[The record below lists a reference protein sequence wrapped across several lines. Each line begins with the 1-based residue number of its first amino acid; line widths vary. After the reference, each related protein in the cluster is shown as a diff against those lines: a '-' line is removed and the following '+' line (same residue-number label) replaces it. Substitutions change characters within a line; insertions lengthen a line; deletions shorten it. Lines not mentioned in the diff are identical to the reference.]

1 MADNFA
7 TLIKTLERYANLKT
21 IPPRDQLEDLVASV
35 TFLLNNENPLVRP
48 LDEDEISGGLIV
60 LREDIPTLVIPD
72 IHGRRDFVMNFLN
85 WNYGPGPVL
94 EGLIKD
100 ELQVV
105 CVGDGFHTE
114 KRGALRWQEAF
125 QEYALGFKRHRHMD
139 REMADSMGVMA
150 MIMLLKRS
158 FPDNFHFLKG
168 NHENIKN
175 ENNHSDRSFGKYA
188 YEGAMVREWVEIFL
202 GEEFLDE
209 WSAFEQSLPLFVIG
223 ENFLVSHA
231 EPLKFHSRE
240 EIVNFRE
247 DRTVSFDFSWTGN
260 DQSEPGTVE
269 AMLKEYLPGKEKTFY
284 FGGHR
289 PVQNL
294 FQTRAGGRYVQIH
307 NPEKDIVALLE
318 PGEVI
323 ELEKVVK
330 ELKRE
335 D

>member
-1 MADNFA
+1 MPEDFA
-7 TLIKTLERYANLKT
+7 GLIKTLERYANLKT
-21 IPPRDQLEDLVASV
+21 IPAREQLDDLVTSV

-48 LDEDEISGGLIV
+48 LDDGGISGGLIQ
-60 LREDIPTLVIPD
+60 LREDIPTLIIPD

-94 EGLIKD
+94 EGLYKN

-125 QEYALGFKRHRHMD
+125 QEYVLGFKRHRHMD

-150 MIMLLKRS
+150 MIMLLKRA

-175 ENNHSDRSFGKYA
+175 DNNLADRSFGKYA

-202 GEEFLDE
+202 GEQFLE
-209 WSAFEQSLPLFVIG
+209 SWSAFEHSLPVFVIG
-223 ENFLVSHA
+223 KEFLISHA
-231 EPLKFHSRE
+231 EPLKYHNRDD
-240 EIVNFRE
+240 IINYRD
-247 DRTVSFDFSWTGN
+247 DRTIVFDFSWTGN
-260 DQSEPGTVE
+260 DQSMPGTVKD
-269 AMLKEYLPGKEKTFY
+269 MLNSFLPGKENTFY

-289 PVQNL
+289 PVKDL
-294 FQTRAGGRYVQIH
+294 FQTRAEGKYVQIH
-307 NPEKDIVALLE
+307 NPEKEIVALIQPEESIILKK
-318 PGEVI
+318 VI
-323 ELEKVVK
+323 K
-330 ELKRE
+330 EIKRE